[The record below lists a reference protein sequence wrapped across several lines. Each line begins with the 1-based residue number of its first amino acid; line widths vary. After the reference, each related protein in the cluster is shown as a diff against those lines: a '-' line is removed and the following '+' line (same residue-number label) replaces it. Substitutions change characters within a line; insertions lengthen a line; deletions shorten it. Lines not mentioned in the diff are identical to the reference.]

1 MPNSEISEYITFKR
15 TNGEIL
21 KVNQK
26 YVGIRARPDGTMAI
40 HYKAPMEDTIEM
52 EKFFDKFTNIEKLK
66 MDIGDTG
73 VFGVN
78 YRGLIEGKDKNLPED
93 YEYKILMVQEF
104 KCPKKEEYK
113 NMKKSSEFRNRLAK
127 SNAEN

>member
-26 YVGIRARPDGTMAI
+26 YVGIRARQDGTMAI

-73 VFGVN
+73 YIGVN
-78 YRGLIEGKDKNLPED
+78 YRGLIQGKSNVLPENYD
-93 YEYKILMVQEF
+93 YLVLLVEEF

-113 NMKKSSEFRNRLAK
+113 NMKKSSKFRNKLAD
-127 SNAEN
+127 